1 MSDSIQ
7 LDRRRL
13 TPRQPI
19 FCFKQALPAADE
31 RMGLIALHY
40 HLPVGRVLKTYYT
53 RLDQALL
60 LWGAVTAII
69 FSVAQ
74 FSYLDWQTQ
83 AIADSILTLGAV
95 LATIA
100 LTWQWATAKRVRWVL
115 GLWSCLMSGAIA
127 LSDYGILMGNG
138 LILRHLCTGWLSI
151 CALGYWV
158 TAIGMR
164 SQALKLI
171 AMLHLGTVPLLVAM
185 AAGQFLLTGSVLT
198 LSLWLLATLQW
209 DHS

>member
-1 MSDSIQ
+1 M
-7 LDRRRL
+7 
-13 TPRQPI
+13 

-31 RMGLIALHY
+31 RIGLIALHH
-40 HLPVGRVLKTYYT
+40 HLPMGIVLATYYT

-69 FSVAQ
+69 FAIAQ
-74 FSYLDWQTQ
+74 FSCWDWHTQ
-83 AIADSILTLGAV
+83 AIADSILTLSAV

-100 LTWQWATAKRVRWVL
+100 LTWQWAMAKRARWVV
-115 GLWSCLMSGAIA
+115 GLWSGLMLSAIA
-127 LSDYGILMGNG
+127 LSDYGILVGNG

-151 CALGYWV
+151 CALGYGV

-171 AMLHLGTVPLLVAM
+171 ALLHLCLVPILVARVTE
-185 AAGQFLLTGSVLT
+185 QFWLTGSVLT
-198 LSLWLLATLQW
+198 LSLWILATLQW